1 MPAIIS
7 SMEVVVPEGFRHLY
21 EVTPKRPVVK
31 IPAPVLRESAKPV
44 LKITPRH
51 RVLAENMVRIMRD
64 AHGIG
69 LAGPQIGIKER
80 IIVISPD
87 HRPSVIFNP
96 EIVERG
102 GSQVGEEGCLSI
114 PGLYGDVE
122 RSETVVVKG
131 LNRKGDSI
139 KYTLNGLAARVVQH
153 EIDHLDG
160 ILFIDKADPATLHW
174 RLPDHEEEIA

>member
-1 MPAIIS
+1 MPVIMA

-21 EVTPKRPVVK
+21 EVNPKRPVVK
-31 IPAPVLRESAKPV
+31 IPASVLREAAKPV
-44 LKITPRH
+44 AKITPRH

-80 IIVISPD
+80 IIVISPES
-87 HRPSVIFNP
+87 RPSVIFNP
-96 EIVERG
+96 EIVERS